1 MIVAKAV
8 GIELAQLDGVG
19 HTVFAMPLRRGLI
32 SHQMLRNSE
41 HPVRHDKAGHV
52 FSRPSDHDS
61 PFCNGQC
68 AAEVANS
75 REENVQTG
83 KKLQLMVPVL
93 EGFRKRYSTLD
104 CGANLVT
111 VSFGEHRRYRQS
123 LLENHLP
130 SDPAAGGVEPGQ
142 RPLAPA

>member
-1 MIVAKAV
+1 MIIAKAV

-19 HTVFAMPLRRGLI
+19 HTVFAMPLRRGLVT
-32 SHQMLRNSE
+32 HQMLRNSK
-41 HPVRHDKAGHV
+41 HPVRHNKAGHV
-52 FSRPSDHDS
+52 FSRPSDRG
-61 PFCNGQC
+61 PLFCNGQR

-93 EGFRKRYSTLD
+93 EGVRKRYSALD

-111 VSFGEHRRYRQS
+111 VSSGEHRR
-123 LLENHLP
+123 
-130 SDPAAGGVEPGQ
+130 
-142 RPLAPA
+142 